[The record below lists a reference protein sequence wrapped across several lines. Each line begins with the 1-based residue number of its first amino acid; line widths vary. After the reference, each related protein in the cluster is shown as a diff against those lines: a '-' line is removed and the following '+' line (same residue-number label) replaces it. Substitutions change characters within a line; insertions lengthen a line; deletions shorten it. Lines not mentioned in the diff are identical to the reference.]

1 MERWREVEVDDEK
14 EKKKALPPL
23 PRAEALACSPPLP
36 RAEALASPL
45 FPSIFHFLSLLSF
58 LFKQHTPHQVHL
70 TLELAWSPMS
80 AIQVSWREREGEF

>member
-23 PRAEALACSPPLP
+23 PRAEALA
-36 RAEALASPL
+36 SPL
-45 FPSIFHFLSLLSF
+45 FPSTFHFLSLLSF
-58 LFKQHTPHQVHL
+58 LFKQQTPHQVHL